1 MIGNQLSVL
10 AREVIDP
17 LVDRAKRARTTL
29 FIEVTAKTLWTT
41 AGAGPDVFREFT
53 LLALEFCRHGE
64 SPPARRAGTFKCDLR
79 AGPKL

>member
-17 LVDRAKRARTTL
+17 LVDRAQGARTTL
-29 FIEVTAKTLWTT
+29 FVEVTAEALRTA
-41 AGAGPDVFREFT
+41 AGADPDEFREFA

-64 SPPARRAGTFKCDLR
+64 SPPARRAG
-79 AGPKL
+79 